1 VLDLYNFLDFHIMR
15 VYTHNMEKIDFSFPL
30 IRGDKTEAKIP
41 GSQSVYRAIAALRC
55 VARHNRTGI
64 TAKSLASETKLIP
77 ATAHRL
83 LKVLVSEGMLTV
95 DPYSKTY
102 HLGLELF
109 QMGSV
114 AHDFSVTRYLEA
126 PLLELM
132 EVTGETVFLFI
143 RSGTDSLC
151 LRRIDGHYPIRVL
164 TLTEGSRRP
173 LGVGAGGMALLAG
186 QTDELCDR
194 ILASN
199 MARYADYFN
208 TTLDEMKH
216 QIAATRADGFSFN
229 DGRLHD
235 GVRAVGMSVGPEGCE
250 PVAAISVVTSQQRMA
265 PAKRQ
270 FLQESLRTGL
280 NGLDWT
286 LLKPDQNIMRR
297 KT

>member
-1 VLDLYNFLDFHIMR
+1 MK
-15 VYTHNMEKIDFSFPL
+15 KIDFSFPL
-30 IRGDKTEAKIP
+30 AGSDKTRAKIP
-41 GSQSVYRAIAALRC
+41 GSQSVYRAIAVLRC
-55 VARHNRTGI
+55 VVRHNRTGI
-64 TAKSLASETKLIP
+64 TIKNLASETGLVP

-114 AHDFSVTRYLEA
+114 AHDFSITRYLEA
-126 PLLELM
+126 PLLELL

-186 QTDELCDR
+186 QADDLRDR

-199 MARYADYFN
+199 LERYADYFN
-208 TTLDEMKH
+208 TTLDEMRR

-235 GVRAVGMSVGPEGCE
+235 GVRAVGMAVGPEKCE
-250 PVAAISVVTSQQRMA
+250 PIAAISVATSQQRMA
-265 PAKRQ
+265 PVRRQ
-270 FLQESLRTGL
+270 FLQESLRAKFS
-280 NGLDWT
+280 GLDWT
-286 LLKPDQNIMRR
+286 LFKPDQDI
-297 KT
+297 